1 MKVETLLNA
10 IAQVIHDKKGM
21 NILALDVKGLS
32 SITDY
37 LVIAEGL
44 ADRHVIAIAQA
55 IIDELAKNDISPIH
69 KEGLS
74 EGDWV
79 VLDYGEVM
87 IHLFKPGFREKYS
100 LERLWQNSQLIDLT
114 IDFLVSPKTERSY

>member
-1 MKVETLLNA
+1 MVKQVESLLNT
-10 IAQVIHDKKGM
+10 IAQVIHDKKGT

-44 ADRHVIAIAQA
+44 VDRHVSGIAQA
-55 IIDELAKNDISPIH
+55 IIETLADDGIFPIH
-69 KEGLS
+69 KEGLQ
-74 EGDWV
+74 EGDWA

-100 LERLWQNSQLIDLT
+100 LERLWQDSKLVDLEISQC
-114 IDFLVSPKTERSY
+114 S